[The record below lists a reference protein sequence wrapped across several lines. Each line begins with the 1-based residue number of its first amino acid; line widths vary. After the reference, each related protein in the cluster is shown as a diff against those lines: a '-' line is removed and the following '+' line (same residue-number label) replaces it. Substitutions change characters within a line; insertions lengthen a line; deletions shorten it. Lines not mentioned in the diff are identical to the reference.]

1 MDNAKLN
8 EFVGKAL
15 ADLGGAF
22 SVPLVR
28 IGDRLG
34 LYKALHASG
43 PMTAGELATKG
54 DVAERYVREWLS
66 HQAASGYLAYDPAQ
80 RQVRV
85 APGTGDGARRDPTA
99 RFICKARSTWRR

>member
-15 ADLGGAF
+15 ADLGGAS

-34 LYKALHASG
+34 LYKALHAGG
-43 PMTAGELATKG
+43 PMTAGELAEKTG
-54 DVAERYVREWLS
+54 IASDT
-66 HQAASGYLAYDPAQ
+66 QANGSRSRLP
-80 RQVRV
+80 
-85 APGTGDGARRDPTA
+85 PPTFHMMRDSPVHATA
-99 RFICKARSTWRR
+99 

>member
-34 LYKALHASG
+34 LYKALHAAAARSR
-43 PMTAGELATKG
+43 GELPRRHLPSDTQANGSRSRLPPPTFHMMRRQPG
-54 DVAERYVREWLS
+54 SRYRLS
-66 HQAASGYLAYDPAQ
+66 TRWSSPW
-80 RQVRV
+80 R
-85 APGTGDGARRDPTA
+85 TA
-99 RFICKARSTWRR
+99 RSICKARSTLRR